1 MLQIRQYFMQMND
14 DDKDEDE
21 EDEDEEIC
29 VVCGGNCS
37 GCGKC
42 GNN

>member
-1 MLQIRQYFMQMND
+1 MLKIKQYFMQMND
-14 DDKDEDE
+14 GDEDE
-21 EDEDEEIC
+21 EEEEEEIC

-42 GNN
+42 KN